1 MSAYSSTEFEVM
13 AIDCRKY
20 TDFLSRRSEHLDD
33 NIILSMH
40 PIDDTWIGHVS
51 TGRFAAEDGVEHTF
65 DRFENVYPDLRG
77 TWEDV
82 TAASCVGKPCDP
94 DETLIG
100 LGFTRDSYRL
110 QRKSFATDL
119 FCFDQILS
127 ADRAKRQ
134 FAHVIRVLR
143 RCSNLI
149 TSDRFRKEALRIAAK
164 KWDCNGNTLTPT
176 TATWDSTM
184 TLLTV
189 SAGMPTSKI
198 TARHLQRRVN
208 PQIRNGALG
217 EEINRGTQPMLEY
230 VTDNEDI
237 WNLVEGS
244 PELAD
249 HWRYTDF
256 AEAEKYHRYGWL
268 GKVGNYGLRSDT
280 SCLRFNH
287 VDTLASGAVVLQK
300 VEPYT
305 NVAATEGIKE
315 IVNEDYDNAHVQVDF
330 IWHRRAMTSLVRD
343 TTAINP
349 EMPFAARDFAGKWQ
363 FVMDNLTCG
372 IDTNGNPIAVNNER
386 RNKGKFIA
394 DFSFA
399 TQAEYPELAEAF
411 IKLREPACIVDAPTC
426 SDDCYPSCPAQ
437 DYNSANDTCPTVDVT
452 ITLTPEKN
460 ALTGNYE
467 VLANTITCNGLPIF
481 GDAIAGKSTLA
492 DLVDQLNTLYSPLGT
507 WAVASGTT
515 ITLTGT
521 ACTTVGIPWVV

>member
-1 MSAYSSTEFEVM
+1 M
-13 AIDCRKY
+13 AITCRSF
-20 TDFLSRRSEHLDD
+20 TDFLSRKAEHLDD

-40 PIDDTWIGHVS
+40 PIDDTWIGHVG

-94 DETLIG
+94 DETKIG
-100 LGFTRDSYRL
+100 LGFTRDSYKL
-110 QRKSFATDL
+110 QRKAYSTDL

-143 RCSNLI
+143 RCSSLI
-149 TSDRFRKEALRIAAK
+149 TSDRMRKEALRIAGK
-164 KWDCNGNTLTPT
+164 KWLCSGNALTAT

-230 VTDNEDI
+230 VTDNEDL
-237 WNLVEGS
+237 WNLVEGA

-249 HWRYTDF
+249 HWRFTNF
-256 AEAEKYHRYGWL
+256 ADAEKYHRYGWT
-268 GKVGNYGLRSDT
+268 GSVGNYGVRTDT
-280 SCLRFNH
+280 STLRFNH
-287 VDTLASGAVVLQK
+287 VDNLAGGGVVLQK

-305 NVAATEGIKE
+305 NVSATEGIKE
-315 IVNEDYDNAHVQVDF
+315 SVNEDFDNAHVQIDF
-330 IWHRRAMTSLVRD
+330 IWHRKAMTSLVRD

-363 FVMDNLTCG
+363 FAMNNLTCG
-372 IDTNGNPIAVNNER
+372 LDNNGNPIAVDNAR
-386 RNKGKFIA
+386 GNKGKFLA

-399 TQAEYPELAEAF
+399 TQAEYPELAEVF

-426 SDDCYPSCPAQ
+426 ASDCYPSCNAQ
-437 DYNSANDTCPTVDVT
+437 TYDSANATCPTVNVV
-452 ITLTPEKN
+452 LTFTP
-460 ALTGNYE
+460 ALDTSTSTYE

-481 GDAIAGKSTLA
+481 HDAITGTTTLA
-492 DLVDQLNTLYSPLGT
+492 NLVAQLNTSLSALGT

-521 ACTTVGIPWVV
+521 ACTTAAIPWVI